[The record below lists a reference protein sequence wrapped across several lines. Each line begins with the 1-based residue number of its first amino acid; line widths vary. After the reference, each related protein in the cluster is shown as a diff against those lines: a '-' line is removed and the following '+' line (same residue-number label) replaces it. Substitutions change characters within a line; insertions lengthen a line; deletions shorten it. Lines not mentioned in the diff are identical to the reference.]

1 MSDTPTSLDLNP
13 AISQI
18 ERLIS
23 ENCSHPDLSLL
34 LLSQKVNLSSRHLGR
49 LFRRRTGCTF
59 RQFLRETRLKRAAE
73 LLASG
78 HDIKSVAAVVG
89 YSSRTHFDSDFRRR
103 FGCTPAEHKKDKC
116 TNSAGLTGVGP
127 IVPF

>member
-1 MSDTPTSLDLNP
+1 MSDTPTNLDFTP

-23 ENCSHPDLSLL
+23 EDCSHPELSLL
-34 LLSQKVNLSSRHLGR
+34 LLSQKVNVSSRHLGR
-49 LFRRRTGCTF
+49 LFRKRTGHTF
-59 RQFLRETRLKRAAE
+59 RQYLRDARLNRASE

-78 HDIKSVAAVVG
+78 RDIKSVAALVG

-103 FGCTPAEHKKDKC
+103 FGCTPAEHQKV
-116 TNSAGLTGVGP
+116 SGLD
-127 IVPF
+127 

>member
-1 MSDTPTSLDLNP
+1 MSDTPTHLDLNP

-18 ERLIS
+18 ELLIS

-34 LLSQKVNLSSRHLGR
+34 LLSQKVNVSSRHLGR
-49 LFRRRTGCTF
+49 LFRKRTGCTF
-59 RQFLRETRLKRAAE
+59 RQFLREARLKRAAE

-103 FGCTPAEHKKDKC
+103 FGCTPAEHKKV
-116 TNSAGLTGVGP
+116 SA
-127 IVPF
+127 